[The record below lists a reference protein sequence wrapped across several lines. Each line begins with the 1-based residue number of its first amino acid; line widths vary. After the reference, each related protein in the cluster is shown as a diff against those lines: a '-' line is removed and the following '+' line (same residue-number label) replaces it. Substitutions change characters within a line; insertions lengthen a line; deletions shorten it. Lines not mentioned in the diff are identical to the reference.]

1 MESIESL
8 SVYYILYFTPRQ
20 LYRCS
25 KMEHQTGLEPVYNSF
40 AENCLAIWLLVQIGE
55 EGRGYTY
62 KMYYLTS
69 ILYTGDRADPH
80 VYIFV
85 TSS

>member
-1 MESIESL
+1 
-8 SVYYILYFTPRQ
+8 
-20 LYRCS
+20 
-25 KMEHQTGLEPVYNSF
+25 MEHQTGLEPVYDSF

-55 EGRGYTY
+55 EGRGFTY

-69 ILYTGDRADPH
+69 ILYTGARQSPTF
-80 VYIFV
+80 IFFV